1 MILAGGLHP
10 ENVEQ
15 ALEAVGDVPPWGV
28 DVASG
33 VEGEGH
39 RKDPARMR
47 AFVEAVR
54 RASVPPVLEAGG

>member
-1 MILAGGLHP
+1 
-10 ENVEQ
+10 
-15 ALEAVGDVPPWGV
+15 
-28 DVASG
+28 VASG